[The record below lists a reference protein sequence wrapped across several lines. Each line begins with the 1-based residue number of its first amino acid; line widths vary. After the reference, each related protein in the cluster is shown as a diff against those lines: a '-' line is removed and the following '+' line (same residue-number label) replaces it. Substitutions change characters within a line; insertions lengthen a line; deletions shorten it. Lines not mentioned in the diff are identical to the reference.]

1 MNGFG
6 SIVSAHAVVRKRVI
20 CIQLFIPGMS
30 QRLLKAAN
38 VACGGH
44 VSHTLAAYMR
54 RNIPPLQTLVCFD
67 AAARHESYT
76 RAAQEL
82 SVTQSAVSRQIA
94 SLENFLGVALFRRTR
109 HGVALTASGA
119 AYARQITRRLEAMER
134 DTLDAMSRHGE
145 GGALSLAA
153 VPTFATRWLIPR
165 LPDFAKQQ
173 PDVVVHIETR
183 TRPFL
188 FADAEFD
195 AALYAGT
202 PAQVANW
209 AGTQALLLLHEA
221 VVPVCSPQL
230 LQAHTLKRKAVTP
243 DAIARLPLLQQSTRA
258 DGWRQWF
265 DAQQVAAPNA
275 RGGPRYELFSML
287 ATAAAHGLGVALIPT
302 MLIEDELARGD
313 LVVACDKPLSGER
326 NYYLVTP
333 DQGNDRPLVKVF
345 GAWLK
350 GQVD

>member
-1 MNGFG
+1 
-6 SIVSAHAVVRKRVI
+6 
-20 CIQLFIPGMS
+20 
-30 QRLLKAAN
+30 
-38 VACGGH
+38 
-44 VSHTLAAYMR
+44 MR
-54 RNIPPLQTLVCFD
+54 RAIPPLQTLGCFD

-94 SLENFLGVALFRRTR
+94 TLETFLGVVLFRRTR
-109 HGVALTASGA
+109 HGVALTAGGA
-119 AYARQITRRLEAMER
+119 TYARQITQRLQAMER
-134 DTLDAMSRHGE
+134 DTLDAMAHQGE
-145 GGALSLAA
+145 GGSLALAA

-165 LPDFAKQQ
+165 LPDFARQQ

-209 AGTQALLLLHEA
+209 AGTRAVLLLHES
-221 VVPVCSPQL
+221 VVPVCSPHL
-230 LQAHTLKRKAVTP
+230 LTDHQIKGKAVTP
-243 DAIARLPLLQQSTRA
+243 AAIARLPLLQQSTRA
-258 DGWRQWF
+258 DAWRQWF
-265 DAQQVAAPNA
+265 DAQRVDAPQA
-275 RGGPRYELFSML
+275 RSGPRYELFSML
-287 ATAAAHGLGVALIPT
+287 ATAAAHGLGVALMPT

-333 DQGNDRPLVKVF
+333 EQENDRPLLTVF

-350 GQVD
+350 GQAHDADSR

>member
-1 MNGFG
+1 
-6 SIVSAHAVVRKRVI
+6 
-20 CIQLFIPGMS
+20 
-30 QRLLKAAN
+30 
-38 VACGGH
+38 
-44 VSHTLAAYMR
+44 MR
-54 RNIPPLQTLVCFD
+54 RKIPPLQTLICFD

-82 SVTQSAVSRQIA
+82 ALTQSAVSRQIGT
-94 SLENFLGVALFRRTR
+94 LETFLGVALFRRTR

-119 AYARQITRRLEAMER
+119 AYARQITKRLEAMER
-134 DTLDAMSRHGE
+134 DTLDAMAQQGE
-145 GGALSLAA
+145 GGSIALAA

-165 LPDFAKQQ
+165 LPAFAALQ

-209 AGTQALLLLHEA
+209 AGTRALLLLRED
-221 VVPVCSPQL
+221 VVPLCSPSL
-230 LQAHTLKRKAVTP
+230 LPRGKSVPAA
-243 DAIARLPLLQQSTRA
+243 AIAKLPLLQQSTRP

-265 DAQQVAAPNA
+265 DAQQVDAPNA

-287 ATAAAHGLGVALIPT
+287 AEAAAQGLGVALMPT
-302 MLIEDELARGD
+302 MLVEGELARGD
-313 LVVACDKPLSGER
+313 LVVACARPLSGQR

-333 DQGNDRPLVKVF
+333 ERADDRPLMTVF
-345 GAWLK
+345 SDWLLAQA
-350 GQVD
+350 GI

>member
-1 MNGFG
+1 
-6 SIVSAHAVVRKRVI
+6 
-20 CIQLFIPGMS
+20 
-30 QRLLKAAN
+30 
-38 VACGGH
+38 
-44 VSHTLAAYMR
+44 MR
-54 RNIPPLQTLVCFD
+54 RAIPPLQTLVCFD

-94 SLENFLGVALFRRTR
+94 TLETFLGVALFRRTR

-119 AYARQITRRLEAMER
+119 TYARQITKRLQAMER
-134 DTLDAMSRHGE
+134 DTLDAMAHQGE
-145 GGALSLAA
+145 GGSLALAA

-165 LPDFAKQQ
+165 LPDFAREQ

-188 FADAEFD
+188 FSDAEFD

-202 PAQVANW
+202 PAQVASW
-209 AGTQALLLLHEA
+209 AGTRAVLLLRED
-221 VVPVCSPQL
+221 VVPVCSPKL
-230 LQAHTLKRKAVTP
+230 LPRGKAVT
-243 DAIARLPLLQQSTRA
+243 ATAVEKLPLLQQSTRP

-265 DAQQVAAPNA
+265 DAQQVDAPQA
-275 RGGPRYELFSML
+275 RSGPRYELFSML
-287 ATAAAHGLGVALIPT
+287 ATAASHGLGVALMPP

-333 DQGNDRPLVKVF
+333 EQEKDRPLLTVF

-350 GQVD
+350 GQTHDADRR